1 MTQAADATDNAV
13 DIFAIRAISE
23 EGIRLTP
30 YDDATGARVKAPKG
44 RLTWGIGFNLD
55 EIGSA
60 GLFSA
65 MLRYL
70 ANVIHEDLLEHDWY
84 RLSDPVRQSV
94 FLDVAYNEGVTGLLR
109 FPHMIA
115 AASVGDW
122 ERAAAECHVADPRL
136 DASRYAPLR
145 KLLSAGENSL
155 AGQTVPLEPF

>member
-1 MTQAADATDNAV
+1 MEIPVTDTAV
-13 DIFAIRAISE
+13 DIFVIRAAAE

-30 YDDATGARVKAPKG
+30 YDDATGLRVKAPKG
-44 RLTWGIGFNLD
+44 HLTWGIGFDLD
-55 EIGSA
+55 VIGSA
-60 GLFSA
+60 SLFTA

-70 ANVIHEDLLEHDWY
+70 AGEINDDLCEHDWY

-94 FLDVAYNEGVTGLLR
+94 FLDVAYNEGVSGLLK

-122 ERAAAECHVADPRL
+122 KTAAAECKVVDPKL

-145 KLLSAGENSL
+145 KLLEEGES
-155 AGQTVPLEPF
+155 